1 MLKQFHNLYQVT
13 DGANGGAPTS
23 ELSEDDIAKALSEG
37 ADDSKLEAEV
47 IDIKEKKD
55 DKKED
60 KKDESLN
67 LDEDDDDKGEKK
79 DEEKVEDELDELEKE
94 LEGPT
99 EEQLELMTPARR
111 KDILKA
117 YPDLFEKFPYLET
130 AYYRDQR
137 FTEFFPTFKDAEEAA
152 TNAKAYVELNQKIES
167 GDFEQ
172 IVSGL
177 KTKGEPFNRFVDNIM
192 PLIHKV
198 DRGAFEHLVGNTGK
212 EIVRAMIAEADD
224 SKNDSLKT
232 AAVLMHQFLFGTSK
246 FTEPTNLSSTKP
258 NEANP
263 EADKLKKER
272 EEYESAKFR
281 DAQNGLADRVN
292 NVIKATIIK
301 FIDEKDVM
309 TPYVKNAAIKDA
321 LNKVE
326 QLISK
331 DTRFRTVLDKL
342 WEDAAKK
349 NYDKAAMEKI
359 KSACIS
365 KARILLPS
373 VIKTARN
380 EALKGM
386 GKKVNE
392 SSDKGSQSKRS
403 STPPDKGG
411 KANESQQGKVPAG
424 MTEEEYLM
432 SDD

>member
-1 MLKQFHNLYQVT
+1 
-13 DGANGGAPTS
+13 
-23 ELSEDDIAKALSEG
+23 
-37 ADDSKLEAEV
+37 
-47 IDIKEKKD
+47 
-55 DKKED
+55 
-60 KKDESLN
+60 
-67 LDEDDDDKGEKK
+67 
-79 DEEKVEDELDELEKE
+79 
-94 LEGPT
+94 
-99 EEQLELMTPARR
+99 
-111 KDILKA
+111 
-117 YPDLFEKFPYLET
+117 
-130 AYYRDQR
+130 
-137 FTEFFPTFKDAEEAA
+137 
-152 TNAKAYVELNQKIES
+152 
-167 GDFEQ
+167 
-172 IVSGL
+172 
-177 KTKGEPFNRFVDNIM
+177 
-192 PLIHKV
+192 
-198 DRGAFEHLVGNTGK
+198 
-212 EIVRAMIAEADD
+212 
-224 SKNDSLKT
+224 
-232 AAVLMHQFLFGTSK
+232 
-246 FTEPTNLSSTKP
+246 
-258 NEANP
+258 
-263 EADKLKKER
+263 
-272 EEYESAKFR
+272 
-281 DAQNGLADRVN
+281 
-292 NVIKATIIK
+292 
-301 FIDEKDVM
+301 M

-365 KARILLPS
+365 KPRILLPS